1 MIVLEEWIV
10 GCLKVS
16 VQVNSLRHVFCAS
29 EVSGVG
35 HLSCDLVIAGRVLGA
50 NKALVLGL
58 L

>member
-1 MIVLEEWIV
+1 MVVLKELVV
-10 GCLKVS
+10 GGFKVG